1 MPETFLIMTTLTHSH
16 QYHPLPPT
24 GARNRLQ
31 DPHPFNHL
39 WCHQFWQ
46 SRTTLNFVCL
56 LVQSEGVFQTI
67 PEWAQFSQGGQRK
80 RRKKK
85 HGKLARKFPW
95 KSCSNTFQTLFS
107 TNPGKILK
115 PFQNLF
121 QPKWSLLINDQ
132 QKTKNNEARKVK
144 QEGSQ
149 GEKAKE
155 KSQDFCVIFKPK
167 NYLGIFFSKLIF
179 CTWIRR
185 PQSVRALHSQTEKNV
200 STGFKTSFLAKF
212 WGVNSK
218 NLSKMVP

>member
-132 QKTKNNEARKVK
+132 QKTKTMRLEKWNKRGVKERKRKKKVR
-144 QEGSQ
+144 
-149 GEKAKE
+149 
-155 KSQDFCVIFKPK
+155 
-167 NYLGIFFSKLIF
+167 
-179 CTWIRR
+179 T
-185 PQSVRALHSQTEKNV
+185 SV
-200 STGFKTSFLAKF
+200 SFLNPKTILEF
-212 WGVNSK
+212 FFPS
-218 NLSKMVP
+218 